1 MVFVMPIFQALLTT
15 HRGKGMGKQLLRV
28 YQLQRN
34 IWRYFFF
41 FFKIIIQLSVYSLRA
56 ESTFFFYPELWI
68 SISSLVIMFLLRIS
82 RVGASRYYATA
93 RLRCLN
99 RNILI
104 NNAFVCKLI
113 QILGVNEYSK
123 SCYIQNESRNICRL
137 WSNFSFP
144 SNNVNILIFQCLWS
158 ALYPINILCKNAF
171 KRERP
176 RCVGPRYLL
185 INKIII

>member
-1 MVFVMPIFQALLTT
+1 
-15 HRGKGMGKQLLRV
+15 
-28 YQLQRN
+28 
-34 IWRYFFF
+34 
-41 FFKIIIQLSVYSLRA
+41 
-56 ESTFFFYPELWI
+56 
-68 SISSLVIMFLLRIS
+68 MFLLRIS

-104 NNAFVCKLI
+104 NNAFVRKLI

-144 SNNVNILIFQCLWS
+144 LNNVSVLILRCLWTALYLMNILH
-158 ALYPINILCKNAF
+158 KNAF

-176 RCVGPRYLL
+176 RCAGPQYIL
-185 INKIII
+185 INKITLHYIK

>member
-1 MVFVMPIFQALLTT
+1 
-15 HRGKGMGKQLLRV
+15 
-28 YQLQRN
+28 
-34 IWRYFFF
+34 
-41 FFKIIIQLSVYSLRA
+41 
-56 ESTFFFYPELWI
+56 
-68 SISSLVIMFLLRIS
+68 MFLLRIS

-104 NNAFVCKLI
+104 NNAFVRKLI

-144 SNNVNILIFQCLWS
+144 LNNVNILIFHCLWS
-158 ALYPINILCKNAF
+158 ALYPMNILCKNAF

-185 INKIII
+185 INKNHTALYKMIKNVTNVIPLICRNGNGFHRV